1 MQERAVAAL
10 LEKKLKKKDL
20 AERIGRS
27 AGAVGAAL
35 SAKPARN
42 SDTLRDIY
50 YYFFPEPKGML
61 TKHARDLALHAPE
74 TAVLLSAVF
83 RDMADLLSGQE
94 TFKPDK
100 RDK

>member
-1 MQERAVAAL
+1 MQELATAAL
-10 LEKKLKKKDL
+10 RERKLQKKVL
-20 AERIGRS
+20 AKHIGRS
-27 AGAVGAAL
+27 VSAVGTAL
-35 SAKPARN
+35 STKPARN

-50 YYFFPEPKGML
+50 YYFYPQPEVML
-61 TKHARDLALHAPE
+61 TKHARELALRAPE

-94 TFKPDK
+94 ALKPGT